1 MSIKKSLPARYG
13 RWAVVAGASQ
23 GLGAAFAEELAKRGM
38 SVVLVARRGDVLE
51 DIAGRLHADHEVD
64 VRCVTLDLASAD
76 VAATL
81 ADAVRDIDLGIVI
94 YNAAR
99 IPIGGFLDMDED
111 VLEQVVRVNVRGPL
125 LLARALLPA
134 MRERGRG
141 ALVLVSSLAGM
152 QGAPRFAAYSASKA
166 FNTILAEALWAELR
180 EHGVDVSV
188 CCAGAMLTP
197 GYLATTDKAAPGT
210 LAPEEAA
217 KQTLD
222 ALGKGPRFVPG
233 FINRVSAQLMG
244 RFLTRRA
251 AIHLIDAN
259 TRHMS

>member
-1 MSIKKSLPARYG
+1 MKKSLPARYG
-13 RWAVVAGASQ
+13 QWAVVAGASQ
-23 GLGAAFAEELAKRGM
+23 GLGAAFADELAKRGM
-38 SVVLVARRGDVLE
+38 SVVLVARRGDVLK
-51 DIAGRLHADHEVD
+51 DVAGRLHANHDVD
-64 VRCVTLDLASAD
+64 VRCVTLDLASPDFAS
-76 VAATL
+76 TL
-81 ADAVRDIDLGIVI
+81 ADAVADIDLGIAI

-99 IPIGGFLDMDED
+99 IPIGSFLDMHED
-111 VLEQVVRVNVRGPL
+111 VLQQVVRVNVRGPL
-125 LLARALLPA
+125 LLARAVLPG

-166 FNTILAEALWAELR
+166 FSTILAEALWAELR

-188 CCAGAMLTP
+188 CCAGAMPTP
-197 GYLATTDKAAPGT
+197 GYLATTSRATPGM

-217 KQTLD
+217 RQTLD

-233 FINRVSAQLMG
+233 FINRISAQFMG

-251 AIHLIDAN
+251 AIRLIDGS